1 MNPIVCDT
9 GPILHL
15 HEAGLLELLKKA
27 GDIYIPKFVH
37 FELKEQSPQWENKK
51 PDWLLVESL
60 SPEETSQAE
69 LLSASGLLDSGEAAA
84 IILSKRLN
92 AVWFLTDD
100 TEARIFATLS
110 GIEVHGSLG
119 IVLWSAAVG
128 HLNYDQSRSAL
139 DRLSKTSLWISKA
152 VLSQAYQALDNI
164 FEKE

>member
-15 HEAGLLELLKKA
+15 QEAGLLELLNKA
-27 GDIYIPKFVH
+27 GDIYIPKVVDI
-37 FELKEQSPQWENKK
+37 ELKELYPQWENNR
-51 PDWLLVESL
+51 PDWLRVESL
-60 SPEETSQAE
+60 SPNETTQAE

-119 IVLWSAAVG
+119 IVLWSAAMG

-152 VLSQAYQALDNI
+152 VLSQAYQALDTI
-164 FEKE
+164 FGKE